1 MAFST
6 SIKNSMIILLA
17 APVMIQA
24 VLMIA
29 IFDLHNRSE
38 AAREE
43 AETCR
48 AVSDEVN
55 VFYEDLMHLL
65 DLSGGEYSFGQSFF
79 DERIISAERKIKVT
93 LDTLRELVDKD
104 PLRGSSIDKLEYDLK
119 QFHYN
124 LAELKKGYVIWGDTD
139 DGRAKRSPYWQK
151 LYAIAYHE
159 APNDIADFTKQQKE
173 IADLTVKRRTEF
185 NEKIAQTALL
195 SSGVLVGLVV
205 LAIIAVLR
213 RIDRRFKIMQD
224 NSYRLASD
232 LPLNEPLSGRDEL
245 AEMDATFHVMANAL
259 KQATLK
265 ERAIIENARDIICSL
280 GKDLR
285 FQSANKALGDFLH
298 IEPKDIVNEPLTRF
312 VDEIDMDI
320 VHAYFEKARAGKHS
334 QPLELKVRKKTGE
347 EFYTIWS
354 VAWFPDLE
362 SYFCVVHDITERKNL
377 EEMRQEMVRM
387 VTHDIRSP
395 LSTVQAMIS
404 FFISGQLGELNER
417 GERMVKHAEVSSN
430 RIMALV
436 NDFLDSER
444 LESGN
449 FPMDFQPTEASIIVA
464 DSIASVVGLAEKKQV
479 KLLSEPSDLLVQ
491 CDKDRMVQVV
501 VNLLA
506 NAVKFSPEGKTVT
519 VSVVAVDD
527 SAEFRITDQGR
538 GIPADQTELI
548 FEKFKQVATSD
559 ARNMGG
565 TGLGLNICKS
575 IVQLHG
581 GSIGVDSELSHGST
595 FWFRIPLAE
604 QA

>member
-1 MAFST
+1 
-6 SIKNSMIILLA
+6 
-17 APVMIQA
+17 
-24 VLMIA
+24 
-29 IFDLHNRSE
+29 
-38 AAREE
+38 
-43 AETCR
+43 
-48 AVSDEVN
+48 
-55 VFYEDLMHLL
+55 
-65 DLSGGEYSFGQSFF
+65 
-79 DERIISAERKIKVT
+79 
-93 LDTLRELVDKD
+93 
-104 PLRGSSIDKLEYDLK
+104 
-119 QFHYN
+119 
-124 LAELKKGYVIWGDTD
+124 
-139 DGRAKRSPYWQK
+139 
-151 LYAIAYHE
+151 
-159 APNDIADFTKQQKE
+159 
-173 IADLTVKRRTEF
+173 
-185 NEKIAQTALL
+185 
-195 SSGVLVGLVV
+195 
-205 LAIIAVLR
+205 
-213 RIDRRFKIMQD
+213 
-224 NSYRLASD
+224 
-232 LPLNEPLSGRDEL
+232 
-245 AEMDATFHVMANAL
+245 
-259 KQATLK
+259 
-265 ERAIIENARDIICSL
+265 
-280 GKDLR
+280 
-285 FQSANKALGDFLH
+285 
-298 IEPKDIVNEPLTRF
+298 
-312 VDEIDMDI
+312 
-320 VHAYFEKARAGKHS
+320 
-334 QPLELKVRKKTGE
+334 
-347 EFYTIWS
+347 
-354 VAWFPDLE
+354 
-362 SYFCVVHDITERKNL
+362 
-377 EEMRQEMVRM
+377 MRQEMVRM